1 MGLVDY
7 SSSDDGSK
15 SDNEEGGSPYNAAG
29 TSLANAP
36 SSGIQ
41 PQQQEIGASSRQN
54 RLSRMSAS
62 GRHPSVQAAPP
73 VSGLPDADALFG
85 GGGLP
90 AAVAAAG
97 HNKRPLYQAARSPA
111 VGAPASKVPRSQN
124 TASARPPAAGRGG
137 AAAGRRPAML
147 PPQLGARKNVP
158 TEDMKRLFT
167 QQQGRTDPA
176 ASAKNA

>member
-36 SSGIQ
+36 SSG
-41 PQQQEIGASSRQN
+41 
-54 RLSRMSAS
+54 
-62 GRHPSVQAAPP
+62 HPSVQAAPP